1 VLMLTQTDTGSYL
14 LQLRNGVEDAA
25 SELGARLTVA
35 TFSGD
40 ALSQLTALKENGI
53 SAVLFYPT
61 DDTALPSV
69 KAACEALSLPL
80 TLLGRAADGFA
91 YAASGEREA
100 GALAAQEARRLG
112 GGQAVVLDGSGRRL
126 EGAKEAG
133 GSIVLESGE
142 PGTWSQAAH
151 RLLSEGACVAALTE
165 EATLAAAEWKQ
176 SGLLTCAIVGMDPG
190 PERAALL
197 ENGTLAAE
205 VLPVPYA
212 IGYAGMKAACQ
223 PETAVSRQTLAPRLI
238 TLETLYDARNVKL
251 SFPLIP

>member
-1 VLMLTQTDTGSYL
+1 MKKPILVCCLCLLITAAIMLLGFSVKEPERQTSAAHVLMLTQTDTGSYL

-25 SELGARLTVA
+25 GELGARLTVA

-40 ALSQLTALKENGI
+40 APSQLTALKENGI

-69 KAACEALSLPL
+69 KAACEALSLSL

-112 GGQAVVLDGSGRRL
+112 GGQVVVLDGSGRRL

-165 EATLAAAEWKQ
+165 EATLAAAE
-176 SGLLTCAIVGMDPG
+176 
-190 PERAALL
+190 
-197 ENGTLAAE
+197 
-205 VLPVPYA
+205 
-212 IGYAGMKAACQ
+212 
-223 PETAVSRQTLAPRLI
+223 
-238 TLETLYDARNVKL
+238 
-251 SFPLIP
+251 